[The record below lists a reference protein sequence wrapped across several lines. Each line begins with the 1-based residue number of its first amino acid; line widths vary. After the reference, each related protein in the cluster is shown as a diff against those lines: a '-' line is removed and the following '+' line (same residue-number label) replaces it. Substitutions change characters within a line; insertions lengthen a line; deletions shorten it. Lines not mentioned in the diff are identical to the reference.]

1 MECYLQENAVM
12 GLRFTG
18 HKYKYV
24 TSLDIVDTDEKYIKE
39 LERQVE
45 DAVDIWKV
53 TNEQIYGG
61 KGYIVEICNLKE
73 KNRQLKSENRM
84 IKKFLER
91 AKIVVDEIR

>member
-1 MECYLQENAVM
+1 MALQ
-12 GLRFTG
+12 FTG

-24 TSLDIVDTDEKYIKE
+24 SSLDIIDTDEKYIKE
-39 LERQVE
+39 LERQIE

-61 KGYIVEICNLKE
+61 KGYIVELCNLKE
-73 KNRQLKSENRM
+73 QNRQLKTENRM

-91 AKIVVDEIR
+91 AKSIVNEGE

>member
-1 MECYLQENAVM
+1 MPN
-12 GLRFTG
+12 
-18 HKYKYV
+18 KKNN
-24 TSLDIVDTDEKYIKE
+24 IIKFPANPSK